1 MFNPLRKAMQ
11 AVGPQ
16 SVVPQP
22 AGTTNPGQGYQA
34 GAAGAKVY
42 NGGGTAPNVG
52 QNGGGVGYAIRDR
65 QAAARRQ
72 AIINRAA
79 GLR

>member
-1 MFNPLRKAMQ
+1 MAFNPLRKAMQ

-16 SVVPQP
+16 ATAPGMPVQP
-22 AGTTNPGQGYQA
+22 GGGYQA

-42 NGGGTAPNVG
+42 EGGGMAPNVG
-52 QNGGGVGYAIRDR
+52 QNGSSVGYAMRDR

-72 AIINRAA
+72 AIMNRAA